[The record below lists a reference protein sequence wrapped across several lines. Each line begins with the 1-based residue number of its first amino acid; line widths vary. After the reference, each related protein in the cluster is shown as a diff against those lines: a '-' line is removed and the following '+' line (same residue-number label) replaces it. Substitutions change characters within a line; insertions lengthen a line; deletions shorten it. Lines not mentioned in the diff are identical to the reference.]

1 MSTEGCFIFQGS
13 MRRVVSSIG
22 FYAGMFGIYAVI
34 YMRLYVYRV
43 VFVTFF
49 LGDLVQL
56 ESYIFECFESERQ
69 QERRIRGGERIVRQV
84 GGLGRVVG
92 VALGRAEGGGGAGTI
107 FWFWVGCWAWV

>member
-1 MSTEGCFIFQGS
+1 

-49 LGDLVQL
+49 LGDLVWL
-56 ESYIFECFESERQ
+56 ESYIFECFESER
-69 QERRIRGGERIVRQV
+69 
-84 GGLGRVVG
+84 
-92 VALGRAEGGGGAGTI
+92 
-107 FWFWVGCWAWV
+107 